1 MPFKKKKEKVHV
13 SFSKFNEKL
22 FSSAST
28 DRVGAVSHS
37 GSLHGR
43 FSRTMA
49 KISRCF
55 SYTSTR
61 SYGAFMLSFG
71 FLTVILHL
79 LKYLFIEESATDL
92 VSLII
97 GVIFSAVSIPLLL
110 SDSPMCIAL
119 QDNPV
124 TDFILF
130 EFFAI
135 KRMHRINNNKTVP
148 TPIALFAGFIPAGIT
163 FVIKTEEVALLII
176 GISIVALAFVSPEF
190 PMLLSLVALP
200 YIPLIPY
207 YETFLAIVSVISFLS
222 FAIKVFVGKR
232 VYNFEIYD
240 VLVFVFMALLIV
252 FGFVNGIGAEKQV
265 LIFVALT
272 LSYFPASN
280 LVSNRRLADL
290 AVNAIVVSAVPVSIY
305 SIAEFFMKSRIELS
319 YSIRA
324 FFNETT
330 SLAAFLTVSVIFTL
344 GFVIQK
350 KATWKKLVYLIALL
364 LQLFAVGLTV
374 HPGLPLLMSG
384 AFLGYVIVNMRK
396 APCDVASFV
405 LIAVYALLSIFPK
418 YAEQMLRQVGF
429 SHNITLSFADSSF
442 DFATKHIIF
451 GAGIE
456 EGFEIGKFNLL
467 TGLISAFGV
476 ISFAIFV
483 VMMIIRVRH
492 TSYYRLY
499 VRDSSLTV
507 DSNMSF
513 IALFSLL
520 MLGAVSNMLADP
532 EIYYLFFALFGIG
545 SASLRS
551 AKKEHED
558 RLGYYGDLRSA
569 ESSAIDVLLR

>member
-22 FSSAST
+22 FFSAST
-28 DRVGAVSHS
+28 DRAGAVSHS
-37 GSLHGR
+37 SLLHGR

-71 FLTVILHL
+71 FLTLILHL
-79 LKYLFIEESATDL
+79 LKYLFIEESAVDL
-92 VSLII
+92 ASLII
-97 GVIFSAVSIPLLL
+97 GIIFSAVSIPLLL
-110 SDSPMCIAL
+110 SDSPMCVAL

-124 TDFILF
+124 TDFVLF

-163 FVIKTEEVALLII
+163 FVLKTEEVALLII
-176 GISIVALAFVSPEF
+176 GVIIVALAFISPEF

-207 YETFLAIVSVISFLS
+207 YETFLAIVSVVSFLS
-222 FAIKVFVGKR
+222 FAIKVLVGKR
-232 VYNFEIYD
+232 VHNFEIYD
-240 VLVFVFMALLIV
+240 VLVLVFMALLIV
-252 FGFVNGIGAEKQV
+252 FGFVNGTEKQV

-272 LSYFPASN
+272 FSYFPASN

-290 AVNAIVVSAVPVSIY
+290 AANAIVVSAVPVSIY
-305 SIAEFFMKSRIELS
+305 SITEFFMKSKAELS
-319 YSIRA
+319 YGIRA
-324 FFNETT
+324 FFDGTT
-330 SLAAFLTVSVIFTL
+330 SLAAFLAVSIIFTL

-350 KATWKKLVYLIALL
+350 KATWKKFGYLIILL

-374 HPGLPLLMSG
+374 HPGLPLLMLG

-418 YAEQMLRQVGF
+418 YAEQVLRQVGF

-442 DFATKHIIF
+442 GFAIKHIIF
-451 GAGIE
+451 GAGVE
-456 EGFEIGKFNLL
+456 EGFEGGKFNLL

-476 ISFAIFV
+476 ISFAVFV
-483 VMMIIRVRH
+483 VMIIIRVRH

-499 VRDSSLTV
+499 VRDSSLSV

-520 MLGAVSNMLADP
+520 MLGAVSNILADP
-532 EIYYLFFALFGIG
+532 EIYYLFFTLFGIG
-545 SASLRS
+545 SAALRS
-551 AKKEHED
+551 AKKEHWD